1 MSERE
6 PRGKE
11 QSERNSTQRNELKDI
26 AKQSQQEKLAADAGT
41 ESKRQQ
47 AIDKAREQLK
57 ATEKQAEKSQETKAE
72 VQAVKSEKKVEKA
85 ETVEKPE
92 PKTEKQAEKSQ
103 ETKAAQSTGRRARK
117 QAYDHTMEQ
126 VRSQLTPSQQVFSRF
141 VHSRPIEYTSELLE
155 ETFYR
160 PSFLLGGT
168 LGALIFG
175 GALYIS
181 ARVFGFEL
189 SGSEFTLG
197 IIGGGLAGFV
207 CEKLYRFIRKDK
219 SPLDV

>member
-11 QSERNSTQRNELKDI
+11 QSERSGAQRNELKDI
-26 AKQSQQEKLAADAGT
+26 AKQSQQEKSAADMKSEAQ
-41 ESKRQQ
+41 RQQ

-57 ATEKQAEKSQETKAE
+57 ATEKQAEKSAE
-72 VQAVKSEKKVEKA
+72 KKA
-85 ETVEKPE
+85 ETQAEKSDKKAEKPE
-92 PKTEKQAEKSQ
+92 PKAEKAEPKEKPAETQ
-103 ETKAAQSTGRRARK
+103 ETKAAQSSGRRARK

-126 VRSQLTPSQQVFSRF
+126 VRSQLSPSQQVFSRF

-168 LGALIFG
+168 VGALLFG

-197 IIGGGLAGFV
+197 IIGGGLVGFIL
-207 CEKLYRFIRKDK
+207 EKLIRLARKK
-219 SPLDV
+219 KPPTEL